1 MSIPDMLSTGKSELT
16 SAYLQGKAKKISFIC
31 GLGVVLFIL
40 LCISVTI
47 GSAGLS
53 TLEVAKT
60 LVEGITG
67 SMTGTYEHAVVFG
80 LRLHRVL
87 FGACAGFGLAICG
100 VVMQGILRNPLA
112 SPFTLG
118 ISSAAAFGASLAI
131 IFGTSFGILGES
143 LIIINAFLFTILATV
158 GIYLL
163 TKHRGVTA
171 ETMVLAGI
179 LIMYLFSAMT
189 SFLQFFASAEHNQEI
204 VFWTFG
210 SLSRTNWEKLTVVFG
225 ILVVTVPYL
234 LWRSWDINALSE
246 GDEIAKGLG
255 VSADRTRIVCMM
267 ITSVITASI
276 ICFTGVI
283 GFIGLVAPHI
293 TRMIIGG
300 DMRYLLPISGL
311 IGAILLTGADILSRI
326 IIPDQIISV
335 GIMTAVIGIP
345 FFGYLFMRVR
355 REYW

>member
-1 MSIPDMLSTGKSELT
+1 MVGKT
-16 SAYLQGKAKKISFIC
+16 KKILFIG
-31 GLGVVLFIL
+31 GLSILLFIL
-40 LCISVTI
+40 LCISLTI

-53 TLEVAKT
+53 PIQVIETLYCGV
-60 LVEGITG
+60 TG
-67 SMTGTYEHAVVFG
+67 STTGTYETAVIFG

-87 FGACAGFGLAICG
+87 FGACAGFGLAVCG

-118 ISSAAAFGASLAI
+118 ISSAAAFGASIAI
-131 IFGTSFGILGES
+131 IFGAGISVWGES
-143 LIIINAFLFTILATV
+143 LIISNAFLFTILATF
-158 GIYLL
+158 GIYFMA
-163 TKHRGVTA
+163 KRRGVTA

-210 SLSRTNWEKLTVVFG
+210 SLSRTSWEKLTAVFV
-225 ILVVTVPYL
+225 ILLISVPYL
-234 LWRSWDINALSE
+234 LWKSWDINALSE
-246 GDEIAKGLG
+246 GDEIARGLG
-255 VSADRTRIVCMM
+255 VSADKTRISCM
-267 ITSVITASI
+267 IISSVISAGI

-293 TRMIIGG
+293 TRMMIGG
-300 DMRYLLPISGL
+300 DMRYLIPISGL
-311 IGAILLTGADILSRI
+311 IGAILLTSADILSRM
-326 IIPDQIISV
+326 IIPDQIIPV
-335 GIMTAVIGIP
+335 GIMTAFIGIP

>member
-1 MSIPDMLSTGKSELT
+1 MI
-16 SAYLQGKAKKISFIC
+16 F
-31 GLGVVLFIL
+31 LGVLLFLL
-40 LCISVTI
+40 LCISITI

-53 TLEVAKT
+53 PVEVAST
-60 LVEGITG
+60 ILSGISG
-67 SMTGTYEHAVVFG
+67 DMTRTYESAIIFG

-87 FGACAGFGLAICG
+87 FGACAGFGLGICG
-100 VVMQGILRNPLA
+100 AVMQGILRNPLA

-131 IFGTSFGILGES
+131 IFGSGTGILGES
-143 LIIINAFLFTILATV
+143 LIIINAFIFTILATF
-158 GIYLL
+158 GIYLMA
-163 TKHRGVTA
+163 KHRGVTA

-189 SFLQFFASAEHNQEI
+189 SFLQYFASAEHNQEI

-210 SLSRTNWEKLTVVFG
+210 SLSRTSWEKLGAIFG
-225 ILVVTVPYL
+225 ILVITVPYL

-255 VSADRTRIVCMM
+255 VNADKTRIVCMM
-267 ITSVITASI
+267 ITSVITAGI

-300 DMRYLLPISGL
+300 DMRYLIPISGF

-326 IIPDQIISV
+326 IIQDQIIPV
-335 GIMTAVIGIP
+335 GIMTAFIGIP

-355 REYW
+355 RDFW

>member
-1 MSIPDMLSTGKSELT
+1 MLSTGKSELT

-40 LCISVTI
+40 LCVSVTI

-60 LVEGITG
+60 LIEGMNG
-67 SMTGTYEHAVVFG
+67 SMTGTYEQAVVFG

-87 FGACAGFGLAICG
+87 FGAFSGFGLAICG
-100 VVMQGILRNPLA
+100 TVMQGILRNPLA

-118 ISSAAAFGASLAI
+118 ISSSAAFGASLAI
-131 IFGTSFGILGES
+131 IFGTSFGVLGES
-143 LIIINAFLFTILATV
+143 LVIINAFIFTILATF
-158 GIYLL
+158 GIYLMA
-163 TKHRGVTA
+163 KHRGVTA
-171 ETMVLAGI
+171 ESMILAGI

-210 SLSRTNWEKLTVVFG
+210 SLLRTSWEKLTVVFG

-255 VSADRTRIVCMM
+255 VSADRTR
-267 ITSVITASI
+267 
-276 ICFTGVI
+276 
-283 GFIGLVAPHI
+283 
-293 TRMIIGG
+293 
-300 DMRYLLPISGL
+300 
-311 IGAILLTGADILSRI
+311 
-326 IIPDQIISV
+326 
-335 GIMTAVIGIP
+335 
-345 FFGYLFMRVR
+345 
-355 REYW
+355 